1 MLRSAVLVIALGYQ
15 LWPVLAMA
23 QQTLSDS
30 PRYIADI
37 ELETSSELVDLL
49 QRANQLLVDGVAAQD
64 GSASVTFVL
73 HGPVIKDLLRQNY
86 AANRQLVDLAASLSA
101 LRVVKIEVCRTWM
114 GVNDVSETDL
124 QPFVEPVDLASSE
137 IRRLRERQNYLD
149 F

>member
-124 QPFVEPVDLASSE
+124 QPFVKPVDLASSE
-137 IRRLRERQNYLD
+137 VRRLRERQNYLD

>member
-49 QRANQLLVDGVAAQD
+49 QRANQLLVDGVAA
-64 GSASVTFVL
+64 
-73 HGPVIKDLLRQNY
+73 
-86 AANRQLVDLAASLSA
+86 
-101 LRVVKIEVCRTWM
+101 
-114 GVNDVSETDL
+114 
-124 QPFVEPVDLASSE
+124 
-137 IRRLRERQNYLD
+137 
-149 F
+149 

>member
-1 MLRSAVLVIALGYQ
+1 
-15 LWPVLAMA
+15 MA

-137 IRRLRERQNYLD
+137 VRRLRERQNYLD

>member
-86 AANRQLVDLAASLSA
+86 DANRQLVDLAASLSA

-137 IRRLRERQNYLD
+137 VRRLRERQNYLD

>member
-137 IRRLRERQNYLD
+137 VRRLRERQNYLD